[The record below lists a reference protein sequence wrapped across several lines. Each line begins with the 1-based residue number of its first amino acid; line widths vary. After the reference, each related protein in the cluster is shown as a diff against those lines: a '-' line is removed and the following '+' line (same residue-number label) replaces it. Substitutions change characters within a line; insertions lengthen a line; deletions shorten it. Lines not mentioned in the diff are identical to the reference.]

1 MASLQFCALGSF
13 WMITD
18 ELHDNSLTC
27 WRIQRARRA
36 LSHSD
41 KKCLKPAEIKFPLCD
56 LTSLKKSFSR
66 FALLPFPVISCSSYS
81 NLSNCCRHKSVW
93 PVNFTNFWYNFWRVF
108 VVWPNCISA
117 GRRFCGCWRGIFI
130 VGGPFSSAF
139 SPPSWKTIIKCNLS
153 ERQQRSN

>member
-1 MASLQFCALGSF
+1 MALVCSSCALSSF

-27 WRIQRARRA
+27 WRVQCARRA
-36 LSHSD
+36 LSHSGI
-41 KKCLKPAEIKFPLCD
+41 KWLKPTEIKFPWFYDFLQ
-56 LTSLKKSFSR
+56 KSCSR
-66 FALLPFPVISCSSYS
+66 FALLPFPVTLCSSYS
-81 NLSNCCRHKSVW
+81 KVVKLLQA
-93 PVNFTNFWYNFWRVF
+93 VNFTNFDIIFGGNLAIR
-108 VVWPNCISA
+108 PNCVSA

-130 VGGPFSSAF
+130 VGGPLFSAF